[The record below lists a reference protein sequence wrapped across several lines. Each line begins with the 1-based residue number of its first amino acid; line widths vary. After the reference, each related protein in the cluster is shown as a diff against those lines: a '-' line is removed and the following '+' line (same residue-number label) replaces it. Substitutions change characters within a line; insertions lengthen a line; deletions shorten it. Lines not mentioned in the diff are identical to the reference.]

1 LSTERYL
8 EFEVTELLRFKT
20 RGSTLPVLAKRL
32 GTSEEKLSQILE
44 SMVEEKKLVKKGRYY
59 RLHEV
64 TKVIHAEMPVAPC
77 HRILMKFSGLR
88 VSGDAVE
95 RLRYIIENVGK
106 AIAAEAGK
114 SAESRKGRTV
124 STGDIDAAA
133 LKLGLP
139 DMIHE

>member
-1 LSTERYL
+1 MSTERYL

-20 RGSTLPVLAKRL
+20 RGSTLPVLAKKL
-32 GTSEEKLSQILE
+32 GTSEEKLFQILE
-44 SMVEEKKLVKKGRYY
+44 SMVDEKKLVKKGRYY

-64 TKVIHAEMPVAPC
+64 TKVIHAEMPIAPY

-95 RLRYIIENVGK
+95 RLRYIIENVSK

-114 SAESRKGRTV
+114 NAESRKERTV
-124 STGDIDAAA
+124 NAGDIDAAT
-133 LKLGLP
+133 LKIGFPAILL
-139 DMIHE
+139 